1 MCYRVLGENE
11 GGMKGGDMIKILCIN
26 FCIKISNNN
35 KCVFKA
41 LGRFYA
47 NAT

>member
-1 MCYRVLGENE
+1 MCYRVLGETE
-11 GGMKGGDMIKILCIN
+11 GEMKEGYDQDTLYIHIK
-26 FCIKISNNN
+26 FSNNN

-47 NAT
+47 NATQ